1 MVKIAPSILAADFS
15 ILAKEVT
22 DVEQGGADYIHI
34 DVMDGCFVP
43 NISFGP
49 VVIEAIRP
57 LTSLPFDVHLMIEEP
72 GRYITDFVNV
82 GSDLISVHVE
92 ACRHLHRTIYQI
104 KEHGVKAGVVL
115 NPATPVE
122 MVREILPDI
131 DLVLLMTVNPGFGGQ
146 DFIPAVLNK
155 IEQISRY
162 KEEHGLNFEIE
173 VDGGIN
179 RETARLCVEKGAN
192 VLVAGSAIFKESDR
206 KKAIQILRG
215 E

>member
-34 DVMDGCFVP
+34 DVMDGRFVP

-72 GRYITDFVNV
+72 ERYIIDFVNV

-146 DFIPAVLNK
+146 TFIPAVLNK

>member
-34 DVMDGCFVP
+34 DVMDGRFVP

-72 GRYITDFVNV
+72 ERYITDFVNV

-146 DFIPAVLNK
+146 TFIPAVLNK

-179 RETARLCVEKGAN
+179 QETGRLCVEKGAN

>member
-1 MVKIAPSILAADFS
+1 MAADF

-57 LTSLPFDVHLMIEEP
+57 FPAPFDVHLMIEEP
-72 GRYITDFVNV
+72 DGTLPILST
-82 GSDLISVHVE
+82 SVVTLFPFMLKPV
-92 ACRHLHRTIYQI
+92 RHLHRTIYQI

-122 MVREILPDI
+122 MVRGCFLIL
-131 DLVLLMTVNPGFGGQ
+131 
-146 DFIPAVLNK
+146 
-155 IEQISRY
+155 
-162 KEEHGLNFEIE
+162 
-173 VDGGIN
+173 
-179 RETARLCVEKGAN
+179 
-192 VLVAGSAIFKESDR
+192 
-206 KKAIQILRG
+206 ILSY
-215 E
+215 

>member
-34 DVMDGCFVP
+34 DVMDGHFVP

-72 GRYITDFVNV
+72 ERYITDFVNV

-104 KEHGVKAGVVL
+104 KERGVKAGVVL

-122 MVREILPDI
+122 AVREILPDI

-146 DFIPAVLNK
+146 TFIPGILKK
-155 IEQISRY
+155 IEQIARY
-162 KEEHGLNFEIE
+162 KEEYGYTFEIE

-179 RETARLCVEKGAN
+179 QETGRLCVEKGAN
-192 VLVAGSAIFKESDR
+192 VLVAGSSIFKEQDR
-206 KKAIQILRG
+206 KKAIQLLRG

>member
-34 DVMDGCFVP
+34 DVMDGGFVP

-72 GRYITDFVNV
+72 ERYIIDFVNV

-146 DFIPAVLNK
+146 TFIPAVLNK

-179 RETARLCVEKGAN
+179 QETGRLCVEKGAN

>member
-155 IEQISRY
+155 IEQISHY